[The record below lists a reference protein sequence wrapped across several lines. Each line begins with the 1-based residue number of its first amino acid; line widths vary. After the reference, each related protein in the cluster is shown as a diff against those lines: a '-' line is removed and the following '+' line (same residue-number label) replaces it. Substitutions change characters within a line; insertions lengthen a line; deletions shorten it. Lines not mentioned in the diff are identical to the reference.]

1 LLPEKGTFLHGI
13 DRSAFTKELCALRGE
28 LRFEEPLACHTTIG
42 VGGKAAFFLSPGRPH
57 ALAETIRCCRRY
69 GYPYLLLG
77 AGSNLLFSD
86 CGYPGLII
94 STEQLRGITLAE
106 GSVQVFA
113 GEPLPALLNTVNRA
127 GIRSLNFL
135 AGIPGSL
142 GGAIAMNTGIP
153 QRTIGDTIEEV
164 AVLNPHGE
172 VMVLKAKDCGFSYR
186 RSEILEQRLPVLWA
200 RLRLDGRPYDRDEIL
215 THRRASQPLSAVSA
229 GCVFKNP
236 RGLSAGRVIDKAG
249 LKGLSV
255 GMAKV
260 SEKHANFIVNLGGA
274 RCTEIRKLIDIVRQ
288 KVYKSFRILLELEIE
303 VIDG

>member
-1 LLPEKGTFLHGI
+1 MLPEKGTFLHGI

-42 VGGKAAFFLSPGRPH
+42 VGGKAAFFLSPERPH

-94 STEQLRGITLAE
+94 STEQLRGITLKE

-153 QRTIGDTIEEV
+153 QRTIGDIIEEV

-200 RLRLDGRPYDRDEIL
+200 RLRLDGRPYDRGEIL
-215 THRRASQPLSAVSA
+215 THRRASQPLSALSA

-236 RGLSAGRVIDKAG
+236 RGLSAGALIDKAG
-249 LKGLSV
+249 LKGRREGGAYV
-255 GMAKV
+255 A
-260 SEKHANFIVNLGGA
+260 EKHGNFILAETGA
-274 RCTEIRKLIDIVRQ
+274 RASDVLKLINIIRET
-288 KVYKSFRILLELEIE
+288 VYKRFEVYLELELE
-303 VIDG
+303 VW